1 MLKKILTATLV
12 LTLLGACATADQQ
25 TADTPAGPAPTVTEP
40 TPATTVTPTT
50 RVADATR
57 PDTTTTITPEVD
69 VVATSDH
76 CGQPAVGEPVTGFGS
91 DARKVSFDAGSY
103 TLEFSAEGDSNLALW
118 LEDITGELD
127 WADSGLVDSVILD
140 GSWESGVRRFDI
152 EVGGDI
158 ELRVEAEQATSW
170 TARFNRF

>member
-1 MLKKILTATLV
+1 MAVLV
-12 LTLLGACATADQQ
+12 LTLLGACATVEQQ
-25 TADTPAGPAPTVTEP
+25 TADTPARLATTVTEP
-40 TPATTVTPTT
+40 APATTATPTT
-50 RVADATR
+50 RVAATTR
-57 PDTTTTITPEVD
+57 PATTTTSTPEVVD
-69 VVATSDH
+69 VMTASDH

-127 WADSGLVDSVILD
+127 WADSGLIDSVILD

-158 ELRVEAEQATSW
+158 ELRVEAEQATTW